1 MRHVKD
7 RYART
12 LKYYYEKRNRQ
23 QRERWAEVVERVYTG
38 LDNGKVGD
46 EIVDELMQIGYRIM
60 NEDPRATENKLKENE
75 NDKTRNNQRI
85 AK

>member
-7 RYART
+7 EYART

-23 QRERWAEVVERVYTG
+23 QRERWAEIVERVYTG

-46 EIVDELMQIGYRIM
+46 DIVDELMQSGYRIM
-60 NEDPRATENKLKENE
+60 NEDPRATENKKTI
-75 NDKTRNNQRI
+75 DK
-85 AK
+85 KDDK